1 MKVEFFALRKTP
13 SPSTASGD
21 GIFRAPTANSIQ
33 RARCATNSTNRFVF
47 VCFEYFAVKFPHR
60 MSDFETRFGGIA
72 RLYGKA
78 GLEKLRP
85 AHVCVIGIGGVGAWA
100 AEALA
105 RSGIGALTLMDLD
118 EVCVTNINRQL
129 HALTETVGRAKVE
142 VMAERIRAINPD
154 CRVTAE
160 QKFFNEQTATELL
173 APKFDFILDA
183 IDNVP
188 NKVLLLARC
197 REKKLPVITCGGAGG
212 RRELTSVR
220 LGDLSKASHDK
231 LLSEV
236 RRRLRKE
243 HHFPKES
250 LAMGVPCVYSV
261 ERAVFPQP
269 DGSICEMR
277 TEAEEGAR
285 LNCNGGLGS
294 ATFVTGAFGFA
305 AAGFVVRN
313 IAERG
318 QLVRE

>member
-1 MKVEFFALRKTP
+1 
-13 SPSTASGD
+13 
-21 GIFRAPTANSIQ
+21 
-33 RARCATNSTNRFVF
+33 
-47 VCFEYFAVKFPHR
+47 

-72 RLYGKA
+72 RLYGRA
-78 GLEKLRP
+78 GLERLRA
-85 AHVCVIGIGGVGAWA
+85 AHVCVVGVGGVGTWA

-105 RSGIGALTLMDLD
+105 RSGIGALTLVDLD

-154 CRVTAE
+154 CRVTTE
-160 QKFFNEQTATELL
+160 QKFFNAQTAEELL
-173 APKFDFILDA
+173 TPKFDFILDA

-188 NKVLLLARC
+188 NKVLLLVCC
-197 REKKLPVITCGGAGG
+197 RERKLPVIACGGAGG

-220 LGDLSKASHDK
+220 VGDLSKASHDK

-243 HHFPKES
+243 HGFPAEHS
-250 LAMGVPCVYSV
+250 LMGVECVYSV
-261 ERAVFPQP
+261 EKTIFPQP
-269 DGSICEMR
+269 DGSVCEMR
-277 TEAEEGAR
+277 NETEAGAR

-305 AAGFVVRN
+305 AAGLVVQK
-313 IAERG
+313 IAEG
-318 QLVRE
+318 

>member
-1 MKVEFFALRKTP
+1 
-13 SPSTASGD
+13 
-21 GIFRAPTANSIQ
+21 
-33 RARCATNSTNRFVF
+33 
-47 VCFEYFAVKFPHR
+47 

-72 RLYGKA
+72 RLYGQA
-78 GLEKLRP
+78 GLEKLRA
-85 AHVCVIGIGGVGAWA
+85 AHVGVIGIGGVGTWA

-105 RSGIGALTLMDLD
+105 RSGIGALTLVDLD

-129 HALTETVGRAKVE
+129 HALTETVGRSKVE

-154 CRVTAE
+154 CRVTAA
-160 QKFFNEQTATELL
+160 QQFFNEQTAEEIL

-188 NKVLLLARC
+188 NKVLLLVRC

-220 LGDLSKASHDK
+220 VGDLSKASHDK

-236 RRRLRKE
+236 RRRLRQE
-243 HHFPKES
+243 YGFPGGQS
-250 LAMGVPCVYSV
+250 AMDIPCVYSV
-261 ERAVFPQP
+261 ERTIYPQP
-269 DGSICEMR
+269 DGSVCEAR
-277 TEAEEGAR
+277 NEADAGAR

-305 AAGFVVRN
+305 AAGLVVRE
-313 IAERG
+313 IAER
-318 QLVRE
+318 